1 MIQDKTIMVEK
12 IRFKK
17 ASQKEIALY
26 TLLGESL
33 CAVQILEDA
42 LSHSIVLKKTE
53 PEQKKEADNLL
64 KKQQRYTLGMAI
76 NIVKKE
82 SLLPKPLEVELFKLL
97 TDRNWLIHESI
108 TDNKDDFKSDEY
120 FNKLFE
126 RIKAITL
133 KAHKLQISIELD
145 LIEYA
150 EKKGIDMSKVKND
163 MNKYYSS

>member
-1 MIQDKTIMVEK
+1 MVEK

-17 ASQKEIALY
+17 ASQKEISLY

-64 KKQQRYTLGMAI
+64 KKQQKYTLGTAI

-82 SLLPKPLEVELFKLL
+82 SLPPKPLEVELFKLL
-97 TDRNWLIHESI
+97 TDRNWLIHESL
-108 TDNKDDFKSDEY
+108 TDNKDDFKSDELQCTRY
-120 FNKLFE
+120 INLLLLIFLAE
-126 RIKAITL
+126 ITPV
-133 KAHKLQISIELD
+133 ELSPSF
-145 LIEYA
+145 IY
-150 EKKGIDMSKVKND
+150 
-163 MNKYYSS
+163 